1 VTGGLEVDGVAE
13 RPLDHLRAVRS
24 CTANAG
30 EAARLTGRHDPVESA
45 SVLARHGPTAVVTVG
60 EGGAVAVDGDG
71 IVMVPAPQ
79 VEVVDATGAGDLFV
93 AAYVWADLRGAGI
106 EDRLR
111 WATLYASLS
120 VRAPTAFAGAVGL
133 EELSREGWSRG
144 LSPL

>member
-1 VTGGLEVDGVAE
+1 M
-13 RPLDHLRAVRS
+13 
-24 CTANAG
+24 
-30 EAARLTGRHDPVESA
+30 TGRHDPVESA